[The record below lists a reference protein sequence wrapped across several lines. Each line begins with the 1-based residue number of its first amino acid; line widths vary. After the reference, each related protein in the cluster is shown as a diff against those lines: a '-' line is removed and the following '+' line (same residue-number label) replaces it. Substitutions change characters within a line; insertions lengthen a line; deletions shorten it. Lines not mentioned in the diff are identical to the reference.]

1 MIEIESYRIFYW
13 SNTSPGP
20 PEAEINLKGKSG
32 ADVGVIKF
40 YQTIPANCNKS
51 IGNGNLIYL
60 CYHISRFNDI
70 INILR
75 YEKPLFIYIN
85 DQNLSGGI
93 WKKEGAYEPVGEEES

>member
-20 PEAEINLKGKSG
+20 EAEINLKGTSG
-32 ADVGVIKF
+32 ASVGVIKF
-40 YQTIPANCNKS
+40 YQTIPANCNKL
-51 IGNGNLIYL
+51 IGNLIHL

-75 YEKPLFIYIN
+75 YEKPLFIFIN
-85 DQNLSGGI
+85 DQNFDGGI
-93 WKKEGAYEPVGEEES
+93 WTKEGTYEPVGEEES

>member
-1 MIEIESYRIFYW
+1 MIEFESYRIFYW
-13 SNTSPGP
+13 SNTSTGY
-20 PEAEINLKGKSG
+20 PEAEIILKGTSG

-40 YQTIPANCNKS
+40 YQTIPANCNKL
-51 IGNGNLIYL
+51 IGNNLIYL

-85 DQNLSGGI
+85 SQNMAGGI
-93 WKKEGAYEPVGEEES
+93 WTKEGTYEPVGEEES